1 MVFDIFSD
9 ISKALR
15 RLAILSGA
23 CTMTVMLGT
32 DSRDPV
38 FCRSCDSLGELVL
51 RLVCRHIY
59 NSLRMGTVEY
69 REQVDVNLCAF
80 V

>member
-1 MVFDIFSD
+1 MVFDTFSD

-23 CTMTVMLGT
+23 CIMTVVLGT

-38 FCRSCDSLGELVL
+38 FCRSCDNLGELAL
-51 RLVCRHIY
+51 RLVCHQIY
-59 NSLRMGTVEY
+59 SLRMGTVKYAEH
-69 REQVDVNLCAF
+69 VNVNLCAF